1 MEKIVKNLSKILLI
15 ISLLLLPFFGIGIL
29 FGLAGSTSKYFL
41 LIALGYFGII
51 ISSIICIFRYKF
63 FPAIII
69 SIILII
75 TGVTLND
82 TFWEEHNNQL
92 CEELRANPTCV
103 EDECGFDCS
112 DFPLGSGGGFF
123 TGSEICKDKDVTLCF
138 EKREQSIQSEKIEQ
152 NALTAFSNIVDII
165 IESPS
170 PENENF
176 ENELVAI
183 YNCLEIEYGPGT
195 KGELMAVQILSQK
208 DLDQEEMNK
217 YYSYLASKGRNVN
230 NERIVAALPNG
241 PKSLSC
247 EDINY

>member
-15 ISLLLLPFFGIGIL
+15 ISLILLPFLGIGIL
-29 FGLAGSTSKYFL
+29 FGLAGSTSKYFA
-41 LIALGYFGII
+41 LIAIGYMGLI

-63 FPAIII
+63 FPVIII
-69 SIILII
+69 SLILII
-75 TGVTLND
+75 TGFTLND
-82 TFWEEHNNQL
+82 TFWEEHNHQL
-92 CEELRANPTCV
+92 CEDLRADPTCI

-112 DFPLGSGGGFF
+112 DFQGAGGFF
-123 TGSEICKDKDVTLCF
+123 TGGSICKDKDLTLCL
-138 EKREQSIQSEKIEQ
+138 EKRKQSIQSEKITQ
-152 NALTAFSNIVDII
+152 DSLTAYSNIVDMI

-176 ENELVAI
+176 ENQLVAI
-183 YNCLEIEYGPGT
+183 YNCLEIEYGPGA

-208 DLDQEEMNK
+208 NLNQDELNK

-230 NERIVAALPNG
+230 TERIVAALPNG
-241 PKSLSC
+241 DKSLSC